1 MNNTELGDAGA
12 HEADNPS
19 VPAVQLTGISKRFGA
34 VVACDSV
41 DLALQR
47 GRLHGLLGEN
57 GAGKS
62 TLMKMLIGLVLPDS
76 GTISIDG
83 AAQTIH
89 DPRTA
94 SALSIGM
101 VHQHFSLVDALTVW
115 ENVAL
120 GDTGRLDPNATRG
133 RIGEIAEQYGLAIEP
148 DRRVGDLTAGLRQ
161 RVEIIKCLRR
171 DPSIVIFDE
180 PTSVLTPEE
189 SEQLFESLRHV
200 VVAESR
206 AVVLVS
212 HKLDEVLHATDDI
225 TIMRQGRVVDQRRSV
240 DAAAPSLARAM
251 VGREVSLRSERAALG
266 IHRLDDTDLDSDLT
280 ETDTGLDGNG
290 LDGNGLD
297 GNGLDGNGLDGN
309 GLDGDGL
316 DGDGLDGDGLDGDGL
331 DGDGLDGNGLDGN
344 GLDDTGLDGNGLD
357 GNGLDGNDLREGS
370 GATGD
375 TSAPGDRDT
384 SGTVPAVATTAPPV
398 LRIEAAVAHGTDG
411 LVALD
416 EFSLEM
422 HAGEIVGVAGVEG
435 NGQRELSDVLS
446 SLLVLSSGTVTVDG
460 TPVPTGKAGAMAR
473 AGIGVIPED
482 RHDSGLVLDMTV
494 AENLVLVDQSRA
506 ATRGLIDQKRLN
518 AFAVEMIEQ
527 FNIACSG
534 PNAPMWSVS
543 GGNQQRVV
551 LAREL
556 SQEPK
561 ILVAAN
567 PTRGLDIGAIEYT
580 TRRLETAAASGVAV
594 LLISSEL
601 EEILELS
608 DRIIVMHTGRIAG
621 TMARAEANFETLG
634 LCMGGAAT

>member
-1 MNNTELGDAGA
+1 MSNSELGDAGTD
-12 HEADNPS
+12 ETNNSS
-19 VPAVQLTGISKRFGA
+19 VPAVQLSGITKRFGA

-47 GRLHGLLGEN
+47 GRIHGLLGEN

-62 TLMKMLIGLVLPDS
+62 TLMKMLIGLVLPDA
-76 GTISIDG
+76 GAISIDG
-83 AAQTIH
+83 TTQSIH
-89 DPRTA
+89 DPLTA
-94 SALSIGM
+94 SALGIGM

-120 GDTGRLDPNATRG
+120 GDAGRLDPNATRS
-133 RIGEIAEQYGLAIEP
+133 RIAEIAEQYGLVIDP
-148 DRRVGDLTAGLRQ
+148 DKRVGDLTAGLRQ

-200 VVAESR
+200 VAAESR

-225 TIMRQGRVVDQRRSV
+225 TIMRQGKVVDQRRSV
-240 DAAAPSLARAM
+240 DADAPTLARAM

-266 IHRLDDTDLDSDLT
+266 IHSLDDTDLDGSDLD
-280 ETDTGLDGNG
+280 EAD
-290 LDGNGLD
+290 
-297 GNGLDGNGLDGN
+297 
-309 GLDGDGL
+309 
-316 DGDGLDGDGLDGDGL
+316 
-331 DGDGLDGNGLDGN
+331 
-344 GLDDTGLDGNGLD
+344 
-357 GNGLDGNDLREGS
+357 S
-370 GATGD
+370 ATGD
-375 TSAPGDRDT
+375 TGKTADSDTPDTAPGIGP
-384 SGTVPAVATTAPPV
+384 SAVPV
-398 LRIEAAVAHGTDG
+398 LRIDKAAVHDADG
-411 LVALD
+411 VIALD

-422 HAGEIVGVAGVEG
+422 YPGEIVGVAGVEG
-435 NGQRELSDVLS
+435 NGQRALGDVLS

-460 TPVPTGKAGAMAR
+460 TPVPTGKSGAMAK

-527 FNIACSG
+527 FSIACSG

-561 ILVAAN
+561 ILVAAQ
-567 PTRGLDIGAIEYT
+567 PTRGLDVGAIEYMSQ
-580 TRRLETAAASGVAV
+580 RIEAVAASGVAV

-608 DRIIVMHTGRIAG
+608 HRIMVMHSGRIAG
-621 TMARAEANFETLG
+621 TMSRAEANFETLG
-634 LCMGGAAT
+634 LLMGGAAA